1 MGASKQ
7 IKLGAVLSYISIAVN
22 IIAGLLYTPWMVAQI
37 GEGDYGLYTLANS
50 LITLFLVD
58 FGLSAATSRY
68 ISKYRAE
75 GRQDK
80 IDSFLGAIYKL
91 YLIIDAV
98 IFVVLF
104 VVYFFIDKIY
114 VQLTPTEMEKF
125 RVIYIMAASFAVVN
139 FPFVTFN
146 GILNAYEKFIQ
157 LKLADVIY
165 RILLVGITVVALIM
179 GYGLYALV
187 AVHALVGL
195 IIIAYKWVIIKKTLP
210 IKVNIKSTERSLYKD
225 IFSFSIWVAVATL
238 AQRLVFN
245 ITPSILGIVAS
256 STAIAIFGIVA
267 TIEGYT
273 YTISSAINGM
283 FMPKISRIYQG
294 EDAQRNMMPLMLGVG
309 RFQNALN
316 GLIVAGFAVVG
327 KSFIE
332 LWLGSLYVPA
342 YYGIMLVIVP
352 GLFYNA
358 LEIAN
363 TAMVVQKKVNL
374 QAYVNIGM
382 GLLNVALSF
391 VLSYKF
397 GVVGACVSIFVAYTF
412 RTIAL
417 IVIYHRVMKFD
428 IITFVKKCYIRM
440 SIPIVLTVFIGF
452 GMNYFVP
459 NGGWLIFIAKGAVT
473 VAIYMALTLLLGFN
487 KEEKSNI
494 INMVKSKI
502 KK

>member
-309 RFQNALN
+309 RFQYALN